1 LIEKGFVMILN
12 SAPQAEAILSN
23 VGEIGEFR
31 IRNSAKAFNILSSG
45 LYANKIK
52 AIIRELSCNAIDS
65 HTAAGTT
72 QPFEVHLPT
81 TLEPWFSIRDFGT
94 GLSHDQV
101 TKIYTTYFESTKT
114 ESNEFIGALGLG
126 SKSPFSYTDN
136 FTVTAIQNGRK
147 GIYSAFI
154 NDVGV
159 PSIALMGEEAVAE
172 SNGVEVK
179 FSVNDRYDFSK
190 FTDEAVKV
198 YRWFPV
204 LPTITGNTIIIEPAE
219 YETKNIIPGVHSLKN
234 DFHGRNSSTAVM
246 GNIAYPIDVPQA
258 EQSLEGVHQLLKCG
272 LVIEFGI
279 GELDFQASR
288 EGLSYIPLTIDSIRK
303 KLVAVNS
310 ALAKVLAV
318 EADAIEGQWE
328 RSMFLYN
335 KKRLTLW
342 SSAVNEYVTTT
353 DFPLFDVKNNYKH
366 SFDIK
371 ADLLDLEVMNIHIKQ
386 FESERGNSRCKN
398 HNPSI
403 SYDKG
408 QKRIEYWDIEV
419 DNSTMFVEND
429 CKKGSFERA
438 KFHFRNKEK
447 NTYREYVYVLDRLD
461 KTKPMNLVAFYTML
475 HNPPAAQRMT
485 ASTLNEKPR
494 KNGAGNGFGK
504 NVTILQLD
512 RRGGHSNRSASQDF
526 VWRAADTLDKFDKT
540 EKFYYIPLSG
550 FVPQFTKLCNS
561 VDQLKH
567 LLNRTEIAELRV
579 DVYGVRK
586 GDIESIKKMP
596 NWINL
601 EDHISTTL
609 SALNTKICMAS
620 VMEKLDK
627 HDIFNYNYQT
637 VVDGVDVKSPAKS
650 FLDAF
655 VGLPKLKG
663 ITWLQQLMRAM
674 QVENNMN
681 VDDLVLENKQKL
693 ADFSKRYPL
702 LDKLSSYANEGDVC
716 EYINLIDT
724 VKGV

>member
-1 LIEKGFVMILN
+1 MILN

-190 FTDEAVKV
+190 FADEAVKV

-204 LPTITGNTIIIEPAE
+204 LPTITGNTITIEPAE

-353 DFPLFDVKNNYKH
+353 DFPLFDVKNNYNH
-366 SFDIK
+366 SFDFK
-371 ADLLDLEVMNIHIKQ
+371 ADLLDLKAMNIHIKQ
-386 FESERGNSRCKN
+386 FESERGSSRCKN

-403 SYDKG
+403 SYDKD

-419 DNSTMFVEND
+419 GNSTMFVEND

-447 NTYREYVYVLDRLD
+447 NAYREYVYVLDRLD

-504 NVTILQLD
+504 NVTILQLEK
-512 RRGGHSNRSASQDF
+512 RGGSSSRSASNEL
-526 VWRAADTLDKFDKT
+526 VWRAAGTLDSFDKT
-540 EKFYYIPLSG
+540 KTYYYVPMSA
-550 FVPQFTKLCNS
+550 FTPQFKT
-561 VDQLKH
+561 LKYEDVP
-567 LLNRTEIAELRV
+567 TVAELLRRTGMPEFSITI
-579 DVYGVRK
+579 YGVRK
-586 GDIESIKKMP
+586 GDIDFILKMA
-596 NWINL
+596 NWVNI

-609 SALNTKICMAS
+609 TALNTKIGLAT
-620 VMEKLDK
+620 VMERLDRVSIL
-627 HDIFNYNYQT
+627 DYNYQQ
-637 VVDGVDVKSPAKS
+637 VVDGVDAKSPAKLLLQD
-650 FLDAF
+650 FI
-655 VGLPKLKG
+655 GLPKISGSHWLNILMTKIG
-663 ITWLQQLMRAM
+663 IVSNIDVVAKTD
-674 QVENNMN
+674 EYNG
-681 VDDLVLENKQKL
+681 KL
-693 ADFSKRYPL
+693 AEFSKRYPL
-702 LDKLSSYANEGDVC
+702 IDKFGSYANEDNVC
-716 EYINLIDT
+716 EYVNLVDT

>member
-159 PSIALMGEEAVAE
+159 PSIALMGEEAVSE

-204 LPTITGNTIIIEPAE
+204 LPTITGNTINIERVE
-219 YETKNIIPGVHSLKN
+219 YETKNIIPGVHSVKSDRYN
-234 DFHGRNSSTAVM
+234 RTSSIAVM
-246 GNIAYPIDVPQA
+246 GNIAYPIEVPQA

-272 LVIEFGI
+272 LVLEFGI

-303 KLVAVNS
+303 KLVAVNA
-310 ALAKVLAV
+310 ALTKVLTA
-318 EADAIEGQWE
+318 EADVIEGEWE
-328 RSMFLYN
+328 RSKFLYN
-335 KKRLTLW
+335 KKHQELW
-342 SSAVNEYVTTT
+342 QGAVLEYVTNTG
-353 DFPLFDVKNNYKH
+353 FALFDVRGAGYH

-371 ADLLDLEVMNIHIKQ
+371 ADLLDLKAMNIHIKQ
-386 FESERGNSRCKN
+386 FESERGNNRCKN
-398 HNPSI
+398 RSHSV
-403 SYDKG
+403 SYDKD
-408 QKRIEYWDIEV
+408 QKRIEYFNIEV
-419 DNSTMFVEND
+419 DNISMFVEND
-429 CKKGSFERA
+429 CKTGSFERA
-438 KFHFRNKEK
+438 KHHFRNKEK
-447 NTYREYVYVLDRLD
+447 NTYRENVFVLDKLD

-475 HNPPAAQRMT
+475 HNPPAVQRMA

-540 EKFYYIPLSG
+540 EKFYYVPLLG
-550 FVPQFTKLCNS
+550 FVPQFTKLRHN
-561 VDQLKH
+561 VDQLKQ
-567 LLNRTEIAELRV
+567 LLNRTEIDELKV
-579 DVYGVRK
+579 NVYGVRK
-586 GDIESIKKMP
+586 GDIETIKKMP

-601 EDHISTTL
+601 EEHISTTVNN
-609 SALNTKICMAS
+609 LNTKIGMAT
-620 VMEKLDK
+620 VMERLDK

-637 VVDGVDVKSPAKS
+637 VIDGVDVKSPAKA
-650 FLDAF
+650 FLDGF

-663 ITWLQQLMRAM
+663 IHWLQQLMRAM
-674 QVENNMN
+674 QVENN
-681 VDDLVLENKQKL
+681 VDVEDLLVQYKQKL

-716 EYINLIDT
+716 EYINLVDT